1 MFERLWRASLA
12 PLIAAVAAIAISS
25 LALLISGND
34 PVEAFTE
41 MWKTIDS
48 TESVVLIINRA
59 VPYYIAGVAV
69 AIGFKMNLFNIGSNG
84 QYILAAL
91 IAGWAGANV
100 SLPAPIHVAF
110 VFLVA
115 IAVGGTWALIA
126 AILNV
131 TRNVNVVIAT
141 IMLNYIA
148 IGLVAFLLSEFL
160 SDDNNASLVA
170 QTKPMPPSAQIPAL
184 NRLVELFGFHFAD
197 GVVLY
202 GFLPFAILLGVGYH
216 VLLNRSRFGY
226 DLRLS
231 GLNPEAARSAGVNP
245 KRMVLITLFMSGAV
259 AGMIGL
265 PYLLAD
271 PNFLKYGDAFP
282 TMVGFTGLGLALLG
296 GNHPVG
302 IAAAAIV
309 WATIERATQRLGPI
323 GVPQEIGR
331 ILQGSFLLVAVIAY
345 EVVRRKNNAAAAA
358 SAAAATARSHA
369 DVDAE
374 PPSGPLPTAG
384 APA

>member
-1 MFERLWRASLA
+1 MIERIWRAALA
-12 PLIAAVAAIAISS
+12 PLIAAAAAIVISS
-25 LALLISGND
+25 VALIISGND

-41 MWKTIDS
+41 MWNTIDS
-48 TESVVLIINRA
+48 TESVVLIIKRA

-91 IAGWAGANV
+91 VAGWAGANV

-115 IAVGGTWALIA
+115 ITVGGLWALIA

-148 IGLVAFLLSEFL
+148 IGLVAFLLSEYL
-160 SDDNNASLVA
+160 RDKETAGLVA
-170 QTKPMPPSAQIPAL
+170 QTKLMPASARIPAL
-184 NRLVELFGFHFAD
+184 NRLIELFGFHFSD

-202 GFLPFAILLGVGYH
+202 GFLPFAILLGVAYYI
-216 VLLNRSRFGY
+216 LLNRSRFGY
-226 DLRLS
+226 ELRLS
-231 GLNPEAARSAGVNP
+231 GLNPSAARSAGVNP
-245 KRMVLITLFMSGAV
+245 KKMVLVTLFMSGAV

-282 TMVGFTGLGLALLG
+282 VMVGFTGLGLALLG

-309 WATIERATQRLGPI
+309 WSTIERATQRLGPI

-358 SAAAATARSHA
+358 AAAAVTARGHA
-369 DVDAE
+369 DAE
-374 PPSGPLPTAG
+374 PPAGPLPTAG